1 MLLILIQLVNSTV
14 LKLICDSY
22 PQLYINSDDSFCNL
36 PSTSLPR
43 WLLNR
48 SESISLPRLC
58 LYMCSGKLV
67 YSRGPLCWRTWWHQ
81 ELLPWFPPLCLMDLR
96 LASLTLG
103 TLLILV
109 TSGPWPSVGQKI
121 YTNTWAV
128 HITGGELEANRIAR
142 KHGFVNHGKVSL
154 LFRQVI
160 LVCLESSLGLHVLCM
175 HVSFKMKVVDCMRCL
190 LSA

>member
-1 MLLILIQLVNSTV
+1 MIHILNCTS
-14 LKLICDSY
+14 
-22 PQLYINSDDSFCNL
+22 NSDDSFCNL

-43 WLLNR
+43 WFLNR

-58 LYMCSGKLV
+58 LYMCHGS
-67 YSRGPLCWRTWWHQ
+67 SRGPLCWRTWWHQ
-81 ELLPWFPPLCLMDLR
+81 ELLHWFPPLCLMDLR

-109 TSGPWPSVGQKI
+109 TSGPQPSVGQKV

-128 HITGGELEANRIAR
+128 HITGGEQEANRIAR
-142 KHGFVNHGKVSL
+142 KHGFVNHGKVSV

-160 LVCLESSLGLHVLCM
+160 IVCLESSLGLPVLLHACM
-175 HVSFKMKVVDCMRCL
+175 FHSKWKL
-190 LSA
+190 LTAWDACCHRRPF